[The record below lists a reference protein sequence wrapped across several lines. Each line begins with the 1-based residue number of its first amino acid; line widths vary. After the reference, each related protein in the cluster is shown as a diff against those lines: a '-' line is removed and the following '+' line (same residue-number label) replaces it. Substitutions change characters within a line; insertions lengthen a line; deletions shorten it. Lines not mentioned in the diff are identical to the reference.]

1 VKRRLLRTAIIV
13 FWLAMLAWLIRFEA
27 FPEYFTHSLDGY
39 RSLLS
44 RDIIIMDSWMKIMS
58 RGIPVGY
65 THTSMD
71 TSESTPLEHCTIDNR
86 TDLKV
91 MFMGMQRIATLTA
104 SFTLD
109 VNYNLQKFSCTLLL
123 GADSYKITG
132 ERIRGK
138 VFKVSTNIGGTPATL
153 DVELPDDVVLFSPMS
168 AVAMKRMRVGQEIK
182 LHTLDPFTMKK
193 TDIMVRALRKERLT
207 ISGKRCDTIVLGSQ
221 YHENRMLTWMDSAGN
236 VVRQETPLG
245 WTFEKCTSEEA
256 FDAFKNSE
264 GGDDIF
270 ASVAGL
276 LMR

>member
-1 VKRRLLRTAIIV
+1 
-13 FWLAMLAWLIRFEA
+13 MLAWLIRFEA

-39 RSLLS
+39 RGLLS
-44 RDIIIMDSWMKIMS
+44 RDILIMDSWMKIMS
-58 RGIPVGY
+58 RGVPVGY

-71 TSESTPLEHCTIDNR
+71 TTESSPREHCKIDNR

-91 MFMGMQRIATLTA
+91 KFMGQQRIATLTA

-123 GADSYKITG
+123 GADSYEIAG
-132 ERIRGK
+132 ERTVGK
-138 VFKVSTNIGGTPATL
+138 VFKVSTNISGMPPTL
-153 DVELPDDVVLFSPMS
+153 AVELPDDVVLFSPMS

-193 TDIMVRALRKERLT
+193 TDIVVKALRKERLT
-207 ISGKRCDTIVLGSQ
+207 ISGKQCDTIVLGSQ
-221 YHENRMLTWMDSAGN
+221 YRGSSMLTWMDSAGN
-236 VVRQETPLG
+236 VVRQDTPLG
-245 WTFEKCTSEEA
+245 WTLEKCTSEEA

-264 GGDDIF
+264 GGDDMF

-276 LMR
+276 LMRW